1 MTNCFTRTEKQEEK
15 TNGEIQETFFSIR
28 EQKIKK
34 DAAGSGYLSDETIA
48 NRASDALLNYM
59 EACYEKN
66 GNLDA
71 KAQSYWRAFRERA
84 HPDTDYNKTIAAT
97 VMSEEAKN
105 DWGEERL
112 ITLGNWSIQPCITS
126 IGRPFAIKKPSHRHH
141 NHLTTLLHR
150 HNAPSRDLY
159 YTALRY
165 KTIYPQPRTYPYMG

>member
-15 TNGEIQETFFSIR
+15 TNEEIQETFFSIR

-34 DAAGSGYLSDETIA
+34 DAAGNGYLSDETIA

-97 VMSEEAKN
+97 VMSEDTFDREITPLKRIRDNYPKYIITMDEMPMDEDGIKIINVIDFLLKN
-105 DWGEERL
+105 
-112 ITLGNWSIQPCITS
+112 
-126 IGRPFAIKKPSHRHH
+126 
-141 NHLTTLLHR
+141 
-150 HNAPSRDLY
+150 
-159 YTALRY
+159 
-165 KTIYPQPRTYPYMG
+165 

>member
-1 MTNCFTRTEKQEEK
+1 
-15 TNGEIQETFFSIR
+15 
-28 EQKIKK
+28 
-34 DAAGSGYLSDETIA
+34 
-48 NRASDALLNYM
+48 M

-126 IGRPFAIKKPSHRHH
+126 IGWPFAIKKPS
-141 NHLTTLLHR
+141 
-150 HNAPSRDLY
+150 
-159 YTALRY
+159 
-165 KTIYPQPRTYPYMG
+165 TIPRVTPTP

>member
-34 DAAGSGYLSDETIA
+34 DAAGNGYLSDETIA

-97 VMSEEAKN
+97 VMSEDTFDREITPLKRIRDNYPKYIITMDEMPMDEDGIKIINVIDFLLKN
-105 DWGEERL
+105 
-112 ITLGNWSIQPCITS
+112 
-126 IGRPFAIKKPSHRHH
+126 
-141 NHLTTLLHR
+141 
-150 HNAPSRDLY
+150 
-159 YTALRY
+159 
-165 KTIYPQPRTYPYMG
+165 

>member
-15 TNGEIQETFFSIR
+15 TNEEIQETFFSIR

-34 DAAGSGYLSDETIA
+34 DAAGNGYLSDETIA

-84 HPDTDYNKTIAAT
+84 HPENPLNNSMEFFISA
-97 VMSEEAKN
+97 
-105 DWGEERL
+105 
-112 ITLGNWSIQPCITS
+112 
-126 IGRPFAIKKPSHRHH
+126 
-141 NHLTTLLHR
+141 
-150 HNAPSRDLY
+150 
-159 YTALRY
+159 
-165 KTIYPQPRTYPYMG
+165 